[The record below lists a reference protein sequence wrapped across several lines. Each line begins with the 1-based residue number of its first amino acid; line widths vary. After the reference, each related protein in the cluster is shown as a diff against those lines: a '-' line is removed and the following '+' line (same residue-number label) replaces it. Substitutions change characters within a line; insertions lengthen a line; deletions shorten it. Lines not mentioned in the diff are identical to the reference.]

1 MSYNKAKEERKWR
14 IWKEA
19 EEKQMRQLGVSE
31 DTIEKLRVHD
41 WAIFNSE
48 RRYYQRLQDTG
59 TYLDEIAKDNTLP
72 EIKTVE
78 SFLDSI
84 EDKTFYQLLLTVD
97 KLTLQIMLMKMQGY
111 STHET
116 ASYLGITEKSIYR
129 RMDRLKEKIKK
140 ILK

>member
-1 MSYNKAKEERKWR
+1 MAYNKAKEERKWR
-14 IWKEA
+14 LWKEA

-48 RRYYQRLQDTG
+48 RRYYQKLKDTG
-59 TYLDEIAKDNTLP
+59 TYLDEIVKDNTQP

-84 EDKTFYQLLLTVD
+84 EDEKLYQLLLTVD
-97 KLTLQIMLMKMQGY
+97 KLTLQIVLMKMQGY
-111 STHET
+111 STREI
-116 ASYLGITEKSIYR
+116 ASHFCITEKSVYR

-140 ILK
+140 FFK